1 MVSRWHLMLGA
12 IALTALWLLARS
24 QLPSWVADPQYWWQT
39 PDQKGAALYRAG
51 DFADAHKHFRQSAW
65 RGAACYRAGDWKCA
79 EMAFRVADAEI
90 AAGALAFNR
99 GNTAVRAGQL
109 LAAVKQYD
117 DALHHRPDWL
127 PVLENRALV
136 VAAIDAMEQRKKPD
150 SSHGEPTLPP
160 DGVEVSDKNEKG
172 KPGRIDIE
180 KLSSDAIAQ
189 MWLRNVRNDPGDFL
203 RLRFADEARQ
213 AGDSMQGRP

>member
-1 MVSRWHLMLGA
+1 M
-12 IALTALWLLARS
+12 
-24 QLPSWVADPQYWWQT
+24 
-39 PDQKGAALYRAG
+39 
-51 DFADAHKHFRQSAW
+51 
-65 RGAACYRAGDWKCA
+65 
-79 EMAFRVADAEI
+79 
-90 AAGALAFNR
+90 
-99 GNTAVRAGQL
+99 
-109 LAAVKQYD
+109 
-117 DALHHRPDWL
+117 
-127 PVLENRALV
+127 
-136 VAAIDAMEQRKKPD
+136 
-150 SSHGEPTLPP
+150 PP